1 MANNGQ
7 EDSESTHFVAK
18 LDAAVT
24 AGAENFSQ
32 GERQLVRCFH
42 SCLGRARLIDVLHLF
57 QLSIARALLRRT
69 KVFIADEATTS
80 VDFDTDVMVSLLD
93 CCEGLKTNFVLLQIQ
108 RTLRR
113 ELQGAT
119 VLIIAHR
126 LRTVIDV
133 DRVIVMSEGIITET
147 GSPRELLNDPE
158 SAFSE
163 LCRQSNELDDLKHL
177 AGIA

>member
-69 KVFIADEATTS
+69 KVFIADEATAS

-93 CCEGLKTNFVLLQIQ
+93 CCEGLKTNFRLA
-108 RTLRR
+108 TDTAHSS
-113 ELQGAT
+113 EGAT
-119 VLIIAHR
+119 GSYGFNYRTSSSYRHR
-126 LRTVIDV
+126 R
-133 DRVIVMSEGIITET
+133 
-147 GSPRELLNDPE
+147 
-158 SAFSE
+158 
-163 LCRQSNELDDLKHL
+163 RQSNRNERGHYNRNWFAARALE
-177 AGIA
+177 